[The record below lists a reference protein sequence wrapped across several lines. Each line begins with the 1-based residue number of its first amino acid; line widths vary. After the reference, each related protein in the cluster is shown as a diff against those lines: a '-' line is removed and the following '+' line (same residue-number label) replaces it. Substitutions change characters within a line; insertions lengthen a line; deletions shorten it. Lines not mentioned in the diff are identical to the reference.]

1 MKVAKIRFA
10 TISMILTT
18 LALVLVS
25 NVGNVAAAEADLNLP
40 SDPVTIEVFD
50 GTVSYF
56 ETHLMNVPPGYD
68 VTNQTYIGWCVDTRA
83 SLARSPARHIV
94 FLYSSLNPPGE
105 LAGEEWDMVNYILN
119 HKQEKNA
126 MDIQEAIWYFIHM
139 DDSFN
144 PTRSGAWDLIYDAI
158 ENGSGFVP
166 EYGQPVA
173 VICYPTP
180 LFPQEVQISII
191 EVQNTV
197 IPEFPSVPIML
208 MVMLTTL
215 LAAIIWK
222 KKEAKV

>member
-1 MKVAKIRFA
+1 MKITKIRSA
-10 TISMILTT
+10 TIFIAIIT
-18 LALVLVS
+18 LAIVVSSNVS
-25 NVGNVAAAEADLNLP
+25 NVAADGTDLNLP

-56 ETHLMNVPPGYD
+56 ETHLMDVPPGYD
-68 VTNQTYIGWCVDTRA
+68 VTNQTYLGWCVDTRA
-83 SLARSPARHIV
+83 HLERSPARHMV

-105 LAGEEWDMVNYILN
+105 LASEEWDMVNYILN
-119 HKQEKNA
+119 HKQGKEA

-139 DDSFN
+139 DESFN
-144 PTRSGAWDLIYDAI
+144 PTRPGAWDLINDAI
-158 ENGSGFVP
+158 ANGNGFVP
-166 EYGQPVA
+166 EYGQTVA

-197 IPEFPSVPIML
+197 IPEFPSIPIML

-215 LAAIIWK
+215 FAAIIWK